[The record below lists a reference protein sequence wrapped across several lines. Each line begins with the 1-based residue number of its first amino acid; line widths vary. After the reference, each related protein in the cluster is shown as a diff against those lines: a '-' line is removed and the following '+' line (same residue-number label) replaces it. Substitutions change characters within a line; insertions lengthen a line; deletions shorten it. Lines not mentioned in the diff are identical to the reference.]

1 VVKFLKGSAAG
12 FGALLLALAFVLSGL
27 VPERRTYIASVA
39 VFGLVLFV
47 AGFWLNRDRVV
58 AALKGK
64 KARAAGASVG
74 YTLTVLAVLM
84 LVNFLAGR
92 HHKRFDLTESK
103 QFSLSEQTI
112 KILESLPRDVSV
124 TAFYADAEPTKS
136 KLEDLLGEYKYHTR
150 KLTVQYIDPFTHPG
164 DAKRYG
170 ISEANTI
177 VVESGKNE
185 SRVNTADEE
194 SLTNAL
200 IKVTKDREK
209 IVYFTTGHGE
219 RDLAGGEKTGLTLLK
234 GELEKQ
240 HYTVKPL
247 VTSQGVPQDASVVVI
262 AGPQKPFLDAEARMI
277 EEFLRKGGHLLYLE
291 DPESA
296 SGLESVLEPYGL
308 SVRHDVIVDKVS
320 RLFGGDY
327 LLPLVAPDGYDEFHP
342 ITKTFRYQTIFPLA
356 SSVEIKTTLPEG
368 VTATKLA
375 QTSPMSWAQPDSGE
389 LKTGRITLKEGSGT
403 KGPVTIAA
411 AATKKLEAAPKA
423 EVEPAKA
430 HEQDS
435 KPSAETRLVVFGD
448 SDFLTNGFFNASG
461 DGDLALNTIA
471 WLSEQEE
478 LVSIR
483 PKTSQPRIVV
493 LSRQQVMYYLL
504 TIVAVAPLAITATGV
519 AIWWRRK
526 KL

>member
-1 VVKFLKGSAAG
+1 MKFLKGSAAG
-12 FGALLLALAFVLSGL
+12 FGALLLALAFVLSGV
-27 VPERRTYIASVA
+27 VPERGAYVASIA
-39 VFGLVLFV
+39 VFGFVLLV
-47 AGFWLNRDRVV
+47 AGLWLNRDRVV
-58 AALKGK
+58 AVLKGK
-64 KARAAGASVG
+64 KARAAGASAG
-74 YTLTVLAVLM
+74 YTLTVLAVLI
-84 LVNFLAGR
+84 LINFLAGR

-112 KILESLPRDVSV
+112 KVLESLQREVSI

-150 KLTVQYIDPFTHPG
+150 RLNVQYIDPFTHPG

-170 ISEANTI
+170 ITDANTI

-185 SRVNTADEE
+185 SRVSTADEE

-200 IKVTKDREK
+200 IKVTKDRDR

-219 RDLAGGEKTGLTLLK
+219 RDLAGGEKTGLTVLK

-247 VTSQGVPQDASVVVI
+247 VTRQGVPQDASVVVI
-262 AGPQKPFLDAEARMI
+262 AGAQKPFLDAEAKMI
-277 EEFLRKGGHLLYLE
+277 EEFLNKGGHLLVLE
-291 DPESA
+291 DPENE
-296 SGLESVLEPYGL
+296 SGLAPVLEPYGL
-308 SVRHDVIVDKVS
+308 AVRKDVIVDKVS

-327 LLPLVAPDGYDEFHP
+327 LLPLVSPDGYDEFHP

-356 SSVEIKTTLPEG
+356 CSVEIKSSLPEG

-375 QTSPMSWAQPDSGE
+375 QTSPLSWAQPDNGE

-403 KGPVTIAA
+403 KGPVTLAA
-411 AATKKLEAAPKA
+411 VATKKLEAPKA
-423 EVEPAKA
+423 AVEPAKSK
-430 HEQDS
+430 EEDS
-435 KPSAETRLVVFGD
+435 KPAAETRLVVFGD

-471 WLSEQEE
+471 WLSEQED

-504 TIVAVAPLAITATGV
+504 TIVLVAPLAITATGV